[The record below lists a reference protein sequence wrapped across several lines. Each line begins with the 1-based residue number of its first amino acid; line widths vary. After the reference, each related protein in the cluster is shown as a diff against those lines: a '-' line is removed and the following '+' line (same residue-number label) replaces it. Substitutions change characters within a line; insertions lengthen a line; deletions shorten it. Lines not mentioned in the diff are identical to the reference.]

1 MRKETSSERQ
11 SLGTGNRH
19 AACHG
24 MAAAADGVREIYA
37 AGWPGVRQPRVG
49 PAAPHGKG
57 RADVLPGA
65 YIRAYIS
72 RDAALFVA
80 SSRQQACAKKHTH
93 MRARHSYQ
101 RQCRLRTAAM
111 ALARRMALAWAI
123 WQMYE
128 GQGARGLRVQVR
140 AATWRALTDPANRRA
155 AREEAFRD
163 ASTHAHGDGAT
174 FAPGC
179 RPAYTPRCTSWAQF
193 ASQLGACNFEI
204 LLPGCATCANCR
216 RVTVSFSQSYMTV

>member
-1 MRKETSSERQ
+1 MSRH
-11 SLGTGNRH
+11 GTAWQLRRMVCGRYTLL
-19 AACHG
+19 
-24 MAAAADGVREIYA
+24 V
-37 AGWPGVRQPRVG
+37 WPGVRQPRVG

-57 RADVLPGA
+57 RADALPGA

-93 MRARHSYQ
+93 MRAGHSYQ

-140 AATWRALTDPANRRA
+140 AATWRALTDPAHRRA

-179 RPAYTPRCTSWAQF
+179 RPAYTPRWHL
-193 ASQLGACNFEI
+193 LGAIC
-204 LLPGCATCANCR
+204 
-216 RVTVSFSQSYMTV
+216 QSTGRLQL